1 MPSLCPSSCRLASR
15 SLRVTA
21 ALVLAALAAG
31 CWRPLAVQHEYFAPT
46 AGSAAKTAS
55 DAHHAVSR
63 YRALQAARRA
73 CAESMPAASASPV
86 SPASRSG
93 SATATASGAARGPD
107 PGAAA
112 AREALAD
119 LCAAPPRPPVAA
131 YGGVSDAYRRWAEDR
146 VRELP
151 ATSETAASAAGGS

>member
-1 MPSLCPSSCRLASR
+1 MPSLRPSSCRLASR
-15 SLRVTA
+15 PLRVTA
-21 ALVLAALAAG
+21 TLVLAALAAG

-46 AGSAAKTAS
+46 AGSAAQAAS

-63 YRALQAARRA
+63 YRALQAAQRA
-73 CAESMPAASASPV
+73 CAAPMPAASASPV

-93 SATATASGAARGPD
+93 FATASSAALGPD

-119 LCAAPPRPPVAA
+119 LCAAPARPPVAA
-131 YGGVSDAYRRWAEDR
+131 YGGVSDAYRRWVEDR

>member
-1 MPSLCPSSCRLASR
+1 MPSLRPSSCRLASR
-15 SLRVTA
+15 PLRVTA
-21 ALVLAALAAG
+21 TLVLAALAAG
-31 CWRPLAVQHEYFAPT
+31 CGRPLAVQHEYFAST
-46 AGSAAKTAS
+46 AGSAAKATS

-63 YRALQAARRA
+63 YRALQAAQRA
-73 CAESMPAASASPV
+73 CAEPMPAASASPV

-93 SATATASGAARGPD
+93 SATASSAARGPD

-119 LCAAPPRPPVAA
+119 LCAPRPPVAA
-131 YGGVSDAYRRWAEDR
+131 YGGVSGAYRRWVEDR